1 MSSTQYL
8 LFEVRGEVAVE
19 LGCINPG
26 RGWGSAVVAI
36 GDAEGLHYGGTVSD
50 ADNEGDYICLSVMDG
65 TPTTL

>member
-1 MSSTQYL
+1 MHVCVYTISLLIIARALQWIRTLAERMSSTQYL

-36 GDAEGLHYGGTVSD
+36 GDAE
-50 ADNEGDYICLSVMDG
+50 
-65 TPTTL
+65 